1 MDAAPPAATRAAIAR
16 TRAPR
21 AAAIVPGVLLLAAAL
36 LAAPLLTAADE
47 ETATYAVRFEAEWSR
62 ATHPA
67 DFPDDAHFSPL
78 VGATH
83 APGVELWRPG
93 GAASEG
99 IRLMAERGQ
108 VVPLRSEVR
117 ALGDAADFVVGEPAN
132 SSPGVAHA
140 TLTVSEDHPRV
151 TLVTMVAPSPDWFV
165 GVAGLPLAERGE
177 WLLRKEVPLGPW
189 DAGTDSGT
197 TFDSPDQE
205 TSPRQPIHPITG
217 FPFAGTPPLG
227 RFVFERTGA
236 PPPPPLVLAGGRFE
250 VTAVW
255 TTAGGSSGYGKPVPL
270 TSDTGYFWFFADS
283 NVEVVVK
290 VLDACAISSRF
301 WVFAGGLTDVGV
313 ELRVRDVAAG
323 AEARYETSPG
333 EPFPPIQDTAA
344 LATCG

>member
-1 MDAAPPAATRAAIAR
+1 MAPLRRTPVPLLLALLAAASAAPPAA
-16 TRAPR
+16 
-21 AAAIVPGVLLLAAAL
+21 GQD
-36 LAAPLLTAADE
+36 TAA
-47 ETATYAVRFEAEWSR
+47 YAVRFEAEWN
-62 ATHPA
+62 AVDQPA
-67 DFPDDAHFSPL
+67 DFPADAHFSPL

-83 APGVELWRPG
+83 GPNVELWRPG

-99 IRLMAERGQ
+99 IRLMAEQGQ

-117 ALGDAADFVVGEPAN
+117 AVGDAADFVVGEPAN
-132 SSPGVAHA
+132 TSPGVARA
-140 TLTVSEDHPRV
+140 SLTVSQAHPLV

-177 WLLRKEVPLGPW
+177 WLLRKEVALGPW

-197 TFDSPDQE
+197 TFTSPNQP

-227 RFVFERTGA
+227 RFVFERTDA
-236 PPPPPLVLAGGRFE
+236 PPPEPLVLGAGRFE

-255 TTAGGSSGYGKPVPL
+255 TTPGGSSAYGKPVPL
-270 TSDTGYFWFFADS
+270 TADTGWFWFFRDT

-290 VLDACAISSRF
+290 VLDACAISGRY

-313 ELRVRDVAAG
+313 ELVVRDTEAG
-323 AEARYETSPG
+323 VETRYETAPG

-344 LATCG
+344 LATCS